1 MILRR
6 KLFSDKKK
14 SRRERIAE
22 FDAETDR
29 IAEKLN
35 QEAKKKK
42 LSDDDKAFG
51 VYMYNTGGEAANRAK
66 WRDEEKRRALPG
78 IVGGAVGYMSGKKLA
93 TKYNKKHPT
102 LIGIGA
108 GLVAD
113 KVAGDIAQK
122 IGQKKSDEVLFR
134 KMRANEKDVVDY
146 IRMPKKEKEEFK
158 KRYDPVKYQ
167 YVDSQ
172 FDDALGPWE
181 NMPKSVKKYRDS
193 DKAKETKKKKKS

>member
-1 MILRR
+1 MILKR
-6 KLFSDKKK
+6 KIYSEKKK
-14 SRRERIAE
+14 SRKDRIAE

-29 IAEKLN
+29 VAEELN

-51 VYMYNTGGEAANRAK
+51 IYMYNTGGIAANHAK
-66 WRDEEKRRALPG
+66 WRDEEKRRAIPG
-78 IVGGAVGYMSGKKLA
+78 LAGGVAGFIGGKKLA
-93 TKYNKKHPT
+93 AKYNKKHPV

-113 KVAGDIAQK
+113 KIAGDIAQK

-134 KMRANEKDVVDY
+134 KMRANEKDVMDY

-172 FDDALGPWE
+172 FDDAPGPWK
-181 NMPKSVKKYRDS
+181 NMPDSVKKYRNS
-193 DKAKETKKKKKS
+193 GKKNDN